1 MNNNKKNLLLDQ
13 NRRSF
18 LGNSFKLAGA
28 AALISF
34 PGCLLAGKPSSQ
46 NKTYTVQ
53 EVMDIVLKDVPRGP
67 FNQTV
72 DTSKSGKPGQ
82 TVTGIITTMFATIDI
97 IN

>member
-1 MNNNKKNLLLDQ
+1 MNNNKKKLLLDQ

-34 PGCLLAGKPSSQ
+34 PGCLLADKPSSQ

-53 EVMDIVLKDVPRGP
+53 EVMDIVYDSYS
-67 FNQTV
+67 TV
-72 DTSKSGKPGQ
+72 AEKVEAPTLIYKE
-82 TVTGIITTMFATIDI
+82 IH
-97 IN
+97 